1 VTAPRVQVSVTI
13 REPLITTTI
22 TKNSL
27 RYTEDIAR
35 GLLADIIELARADL
49 RVPEED
55 VWTFGRG
62 DEPDVSK

>member
-1 VTAPRVQVSVTI
+1 VSAPRVQVSVTI

-27 RYTEDIAR
+27 RYTEDVTA
-35 GLLADIIELARADL
+35 GLLYDIVTLARADM

-55 VWTFGRG
+55 VWTFGRE
-62 DEPDVSK
+62 DEPDV